1 MPWRAATRPAN
12 RRQPAAISAGIASA
26 LRMSAA
32 AKIAASVNPNRCAIL
47 RSSMA
52 LSPTDCVM
60 LTTYSTCVTADVIS
74 VTNRRF
80 FEAGGPQ
87 GGREQAEL
95 ALAKNSTSPMK
106 SSRYPAG
113 RQRSQGRTRLGPALV
128 RSAAAHDDDG
138 FSLRLFG
145 QNRAFMGFY
154 VLHHVI
160 VSRQGRGRHRN
171 DNEAGAHKPCYHSHP
186 RFPAFFLAACW
197 P

>member
-1 MPWRAATRPAN
+1 
-12 RRQPAAISAGIASA
+12 
-26 LRMSAA
+26 MSAA

-60 LTTYSTCVTADVIS
+60 LTTYPTCVTADVIS

-80 FEAGGPQ
+80 FEAGPQ

-106 SSRYPAG
+106 SLRYPAG

-128 RSAAAHDDDG
+128 RSAAARDDDG
-138 FSLRLFG
+138 FSLR
-145 QNRAFMGFY
+145 
-154 VLHHVI
+154 
-160 VSRQGRGRHRN
+160 
-171 DNEAGAHKPCYHSHP
+171 
-186 RFPAFFLAACW
+186 
-197 P
+197 